1 MIKKIFFAL
10 FTVIFIVGTYCL
22 LHSNIGFRP
31 DFTVAIIETGMN
43 KLKSE
48 IRYFDEDLN
57 LIYVQSLSFA
67 RLGKKFMDLDEKK
80 LMLSGGT
87 DWIGCKYVIELDTN
101 NGKIK
106 KYYVDQ
112 AYNLAMTANDKYVFA
127 SYTAKDSSISRCN
140 KRTGQIK
147 KMSVPDVFVD
157 CLYISDDNL
166 LYVFGGDA
174 TNEKSNLYII
184 DPEELKIL
192 KTFDKFFFLIK
203 IY

>member
-106 KYYVDQ
+106 KYFIFYQ
-112 AYNLAMTANDKYVFA
+112 ERLKCYIQKL
-127 SYTAKDSSISRCN
+127 
-140 KRTGQIK
+140 
-147 KMSVPDVFVD
+147 KMD
-157 CLYISDDNL
+157 
-166 LYVFGGDA
+166 
-174 TNEKSNLYII
+174 
-184 DPEELKIL
+184 IL
-192 KTFDKFFFLIK
+192 
-203 IY
+203 